1 MKKVFIVLLC
11 TITANLFMS
20 CLTTA
25 NGYEKKSVGMI
36 ENATPE
42 NSVLVYGFSCE
53 PDTIVYYVDEKSDW
67 EAVISTGNRCYS
79 LPPAHKGAKLVAKDA
94 SWVKTSST
102 QFVQYNTTYKLTNNE
117 WNVNVPKDKPLY
129 FMGCHSIQINNW
141 GTWEGIRAFKEN
153 CGMRLVFGVP
163 STEEAW
169 NKKIAGYEAKSLKKL
184 LKQYKGTAWEPY
196 ILERLEELQK

>member
-1 MKKVFIVLLC
+1 MVL
-11 TITANLFMS
+11 
-20 CLTTA
+20 
-25 NGYEKKSVGMI
+25 
-36 ENATPE
+36 
-42 NSVLVYGFSCE
+42 
-53 PDTIVYYVDEKSDW
+53 
-67 EAVISTGNRCYS
+67 
-79 LPPAHKGAKLVAKDA
+79 KDS
-94 SWVKTSST
+94 SWGKISST
-102 QFVQYNTTYKLTNNE
+102 TTHTYAQSYKFQNNE
-117 WNVNVPKDKPLY
+117 WDIELPKDKPLY
-129 FMGCHSIQINNW
+129 FMGCHSVQIDNC